1 MANDEHGTWPKWG
14 AGKRGFEHGGNMKR
28 VLIVLFSLSAVIFGF
43 AVAASAGGALE
54 ASNSV
59 LMKIPFAFHAGDNL
73 YPAGQYWIEMPRMG
87 GYAAGTMVRI
97 SSQDGSSCQYLFS
110 VRTRGVIT
118 DTDYHVTFNKYGD
131 TYFLT
136 KVRNSDLGAEV
147 AQSHTEKKVASELA
161 GKKGGVASI
170 EVIAV
175 HSKAK

>member
-1 MANDEHGTWPKWG
+1 M
-14 AGKRGFEHGGNMKR
+14 
-28 VLIVLFSLSAVIFGF
+28 VIFGF
-43 AVAASAGGALE
+43 SVAASAGGALE

-59 LMKIPFAFHAGDNL
+59 LMKIPFAFHAGDSL

-87 GYAAGTMVRI
+87 GYSAGTMVKI
-97 SSQDGSSCQYLFS
+97 SARDGSSCQHLFS
-110 VRTRGVIT
+110 VRTRGIST

-131 TYFLT
+131 TYFLA

-147 AQSHTEKKVASELA
+147 AQSRTEKRVASEFA
-161 GKKGGVASI
+161 GKTGAIASV

>member
-1 MANDEHGTWPKWG
+1 
-14 AGKRGFEHGGNMKR
+14 MKR
-28 VLIVLFSLSAVIFGF
+28 ALIVLFSLSAVILGF

-87 GYAAGTMVRI
+87 GYSAGTMVRI
-97 SSQDGSSCQYLFS
+97 SSQDGSSCQHLFS
-110 VRTRGVIT
+110 VRTRGVT
-118 DTDYHVTFNKYGD
+118 SDTDYHVTFTKYGD
-131 TYFLT
+131 TYFLA

-147 AQSHTEKKVASELA
+147 AQSRAEKKVASELA
-161 GKKGGVASI
+161 GKTGGVASV